1 MSKIQKSP
9 EYSKASRKTRV
20 LYAARLG
27 VILMALIV
35 TGILVFQRLNTTPAF
50 VPPAFDKSAQVGE
63 PTPDLDLGYTAV
75 NVEQGFEIRL
85 CGRLFVKN
93 NEVEINLTN
102 PISNDV
108 WMMTELQDENGQVL
122 AKSGIIKP
130 GEYVQSIT
138 LLKKVT
144 VAETNVKIVVIGYA
158 PDTYASRG
166 TVGMKTVLFKE

>member
-1 MSKIQKSP
+1 MNTNRALP

-20 LYAARLG
+20 LYAALLG
-27 VILMALIV
+27 VILIALLL
-35 TGILVFQRLNTTPAF
+35 TAILVFQRLNTTPAF
-50 VPPAFDKSAQVGE
+50 VAPGFDKSAQVGE

-93 NEVEINLTN
+93 NKVEINLTN
-102 PISNDV
+102 PASNDV
-108 WMMTELQDENGQVL
+108 WMMTELQDGNGQVL
-122 AKSGIIKP
+122 AQSGIIKP
-130 GEYVQSIT
+130 GEYVQSVT
-138 LLKKVT
+138 LLKKMT
-144 VAETNVKIVVIGYA
+144 AAETNVKIVVIGYA